1 MHTQYQRFQDEPS
14 SHTRRSTPGL
24 AGLAP
29 FGDEG
34 RRKTKDRKEEK
45 RDGARMGEQARRAPN
60 HQGSTKICLG
70 ERPQEQP
77 EDDRPGWE
85 ATSFE
90 NPSDEPGDEHHPYG
104 IETVRR
110 GIRPD

>member
-1 MHTQYQRFQDEPS
+1 
-14 SHTRRSTPGL
+14 
-24 AGLAP
+24 
-29 FGDEG
+29 
-34 RRKTKDRKEEK
+34 
-45 RDGARMGEQARRAPN
+45 MGEQARRAPN

-90 NPSDEPGDEHHPYG
+90 NHSDEPGNEHHPYG

-110 GIRPD
+110 GIRPDNAEDEDRGPKVMVLQIQ